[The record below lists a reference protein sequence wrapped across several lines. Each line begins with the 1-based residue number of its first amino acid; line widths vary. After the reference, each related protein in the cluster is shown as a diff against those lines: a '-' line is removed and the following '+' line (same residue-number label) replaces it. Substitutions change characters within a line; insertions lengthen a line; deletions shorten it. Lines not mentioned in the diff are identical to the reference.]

1 MSRLIRTLAP
11 LAALLPVACA
21 PVFSDLQSA
30 RMLPRGDV
38 EITPQGTST
47 WFSDPDESEHVQNHV
62 GLQVGVG
69 VSDRAEVRVRYE
81 RIDLADDGAN
91 LVAAGPKVGLVPDRL
106 ALHLPI
112 AVAFGG
118 GGDGDRS
125 SFWAAQPALI
135 ATFPVSD
142 FVELSPSVK
151 YTIPINDEDG
161 FRGLALN
168 LGLGFG
174 RRDGMLVVRPEAGVM
189 FAPDDVRYYQASVGL
204 SLRPH

>member
-1 MSRLIRTLAP
+1 MNQLIRMLAP

-30 RMLPRGDV
+30 RMLPKGEV

-47 WFSDPDESEHVQNHV
+47 WFSDADESEHVQNHV
-62 GLQVGVG
+62 GAQIGVG
-69 VSDRAEVRVRYE
+69 VSDRAELRLRYE
-81 RIDLADDGAN
+81 RIHLADDGAN
-91 LVAAGPKVGLVPDRL
+91 LVAMGPKIGLVPDRL

-112 AVAFGG
+112 AVAFS
-118 GGDGDRS
+118 GDGDR
-125 SFWAAQPALI
+125 FWAAQPALI

-142 FVELSPSVK
+142 FVELNPSVK
-151 YTIPINDEDG
+151 YTIPIDDEDG
-161 FRGLALN
+161 YRGLAFN

-174 RRDGMLVVRPEAGVM
+174 PRDGTFVVRPEAGIM

-204 SLRPH
+204 SLRPR